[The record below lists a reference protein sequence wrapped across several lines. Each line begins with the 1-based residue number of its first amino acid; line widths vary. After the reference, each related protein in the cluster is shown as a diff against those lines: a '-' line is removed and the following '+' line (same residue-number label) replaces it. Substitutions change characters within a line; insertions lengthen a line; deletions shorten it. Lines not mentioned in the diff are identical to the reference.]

1 MEKNQIIIDNIEFF
15 INNFNGT
22 GTDYKVCAYAQDIE
36 ESDMYGVDI
45 YEIHDFTDKD
55 DNSSHEIKERI
66 STMYIDSCGG
76 CLEYEAPGAVLTE
89 LEEYVLHILF
99 GEQQK
104 GIIRG
109 F

>member
-1 MEKNQIIIDNIEFF
+1 MRKNQLIIDNIEFY

-36 ESDMYGVDI
+36 ESDMYGIDI
-45 YEIHDFTDKD
+45 YKVNHFTDKD
-55 DNSSHEIKERI
+55 NNSTHEIKERV
-66 STMYIDSCGG
+66 SVLFADSNGG
-76 CLEYEAPGAVLTE
+76 CSYEAKLSE
-89 LEEYVLHILF
+89 LEEYVLNILF
-99 GEQQK
+99 VNRQH